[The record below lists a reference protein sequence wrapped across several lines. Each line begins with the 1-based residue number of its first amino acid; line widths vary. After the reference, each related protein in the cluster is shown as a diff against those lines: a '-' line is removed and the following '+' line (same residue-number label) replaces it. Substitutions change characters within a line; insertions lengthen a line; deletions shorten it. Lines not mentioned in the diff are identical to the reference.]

1 MMFLLLWLGLGFLWS
16 GYATTINDV
25 YRWEAEG
32 NIECLIAALKDK
44 DSDVRNAAAWS
55 LGRLGDKR
63 AVEPFIAALKDKD
76 SNVREAAAEALGEL
90 GDKRAVK
97 PLLTA
102 LKKDKDSNVRDAAA
116 KALGKLGKIDL

>member
-1 MMFLLLWLGLGFLWS
+1 MKRCKTMMFLLLWLGLGFLWS

-32 NIECLIAALKDK
+32 NIECL
-44 DSDVRNAAAWS
+44 
-55 LGRLGDKR
+55 
-63 AVEPFIAALKDKD
+63 IAALKDKD